1 MRDRGRNRAEE
12 DGGSGDWA
20 LSYGDMMTLLL
31 TFFILIV
38 SFSTTELI
46 KFRQAMGSLKGSMG
60 VLMEDEGNSVIRNE
74 LAASMAIMDSEAMMK
89 MLQEIEDQVF
99 EMEAQNVMGIEISED
114 GVNFRLENEILFEL
128 GSATLKPGIDKIL
141 GRIGRIIK
149 LFSCTVRVEGH
160 TDDQPIHTVLY
171 PSNWELSSARAVSV
185 IRYFVNEM
193 RIDPNRFIAVG
204 CGEHRP
210 LLPNIEEANRKK
222 NRRVEI
228 FLNWE
233 ELKIDMEI

>member
-1 MRDRGRNRAEE
+1 MRGRGRRKEE
-12 DGGSGDWA
+12 TEGGSGDWA

-46 KFRQAMGSLKGSMG
+46 KFRQAMGSLKGSLG
-60 VLMEDEGNSVIRNE
+60 VLMEDEGNSVIKNDM
-74 LAASMAIMDSEAMMK
+74 AASMSIMDSEVMMRL
-89 MLQEIEDQVF
+89 LQEIENQVF
-99 EMEAQNVMGIEISED
+99 EMNAQDVMGIEISED
-114 GVNFRLENEILFEL
+114 GVKFRLENELLFDL
-128 GSATLKPGIDKIL
+128 GSATLKQGIEKIL
-141 GRIGRIIK
+141 GRIGGIIRM
-149 LFSCTVRVEGH
+149 FSCTVRVEGH
-160 TDDQPIHTVLY
+160 TDDLPIHTALY

-185 IRYFVNEM
+185 IRYFVDEM
-193 RIDPNRFIAVG
+193 NVNPDRFIAVG

-210 LLPNIEEANRKK
+210 LLPNINAVNRKK

-233 ELKIDMEI
+233 QLTVGMEI

>member
-1 MRDRGRNRAEE
+1 MRDRGRNKAEE
-12 DGGSGDWA
+12 GGSGDWA

-60 VLMEDEGNSVIRNE
+60 VLMEDEGNSVIRND
-74 LAASMAIMDSEAMMK
+74 LAASMSIMDSEAMMR

-114 GVNFRLENEILFEL
+114 GVNFRLENEILFEV
-128 GSATLKPGIDKIL
+128 GSATLKPGIDRIL

-149 LFSCTVRVEGH
+149 LFSCSVRVEGH
-160 TDDQPIHTVLY
+160 TDDLPIHTVLY

-193 RIDPNRFIAVG
+193 RVDPNRFIAVG

-210 LLPNIEEANRKK
+210 LLPNVGEANRKK

-233 ELKIDMEI
+233 ELKVDMEI